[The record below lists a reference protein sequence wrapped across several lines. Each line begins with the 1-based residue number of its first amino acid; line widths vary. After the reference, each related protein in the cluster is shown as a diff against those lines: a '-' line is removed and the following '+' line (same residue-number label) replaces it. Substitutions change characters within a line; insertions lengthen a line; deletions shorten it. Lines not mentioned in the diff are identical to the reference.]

1 MVGDVALSIEQLTVE
16 VEGREILH
24 NIHLVMK
31 LGETHV
37 LFGPNGSGKTTLLM
51 TIMGFPKYR
60 VTKGKIVFKGQD
72 ITMLSPDERARLG
85 IGMSFQRPPV
95 VRGVKMRDMLAACLR
110 GRENGERINQLT
122 EKANLA
128 DFLDREINYGF
139 SGGEIK
145 RSELLQLLAQKPTLT
160 LIDEPESGVDLV
172 NIALI
177 GELLNSLLEK
187 DCPIP
192 ERKCTGLIITHT
204 GHILDYVNARTGYV
218 MCGGVIGCE
227 GDSRE
232 ILATIREGLPGM
244 YQMFSKEGS
253 KWLRWYRLRN
263 IKIKPEQQ
271 KPSQRHSVR
280 I

>member
-1 MVGDVALSIEQLTVE
+1 MEDVALRIEQLYAE
-16 VEGREILH
+16 IEGREILH
-24 NIHLVMK
+24 NINLEMK

-60 VTKGKIVFKGQD
+60 VTKGKIVFRGQD
-72 ITMLSPDERARLG
+72 ITNLPLDERARLG
-85 IGMSFQRPPV
+85 IGISFQRPPV
-95 VRGVKMRDMLAACLR
+95 VRGVKMRDMLAACLK
-110 GRENGERINQLT
+110 GHADENKIKQLA
-122 EKANLA
+122 EKAKLA

-145 RSELLQLLAQKPTLT
+145 RSELMQLLAQKPALT

-177 GELLNSLLEK
+177 GELLNNLLEK

-192 ERKCTGLIITHT
+192 ERKCSGLIITHT

-218 MCGGVIGCE
+218 MCNGIIGCV
-227 GDSRE
+227 GDPHE
-232 ILATIREGLPGM
+232 ILATIREKG
-244 YQMFSKEGS
+244 YQECVKCF
-253 KWLRWYRLRN
+253 LRRA
-263 IKIKPEQQ
+263 
-271 KPSQRHSVR
+271 PSG
-280 I
+280 